1 MASNFKFSIYRNS
14 DNIHIKLFGD
24 FDGTSAFELINFLK
38 ESTEA
43 ASKIFVHTSC
53 LNRILPFGRDVFLS
67 NLGFLKGGDSPLLLL
82 TGDEASGLVPKNSK
96 HIQALSC

>member
-14 DNIHIKLFGD
+14 ENIHIKLFGD

-43 ASKIFVHTSC
+43 VSKIFVHTSC
-53 LNRILPFGRDVFLS
+53 LKRILPLGRDVFLS
-67 NLGFLKGGDSPLLLL
+67 NLDFLRGDSPLLLL
-82 TGDEASGLVPKNSK
+82 TGDEASGLVPRNNK